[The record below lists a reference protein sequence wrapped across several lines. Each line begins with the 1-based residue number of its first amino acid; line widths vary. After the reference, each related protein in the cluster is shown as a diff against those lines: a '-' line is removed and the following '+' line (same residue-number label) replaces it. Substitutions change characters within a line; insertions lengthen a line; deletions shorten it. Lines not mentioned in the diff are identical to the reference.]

1 MPMNKKRTVRYIFV
15 LILLT
20 IIFTPLHIHC
30 DTIACDHCQ
39 NTITYDPNNIVCEGQ
54 FITCD
59 VCKNSTFVLGN
70 KHDYFVDSETPATC
84 QDEGTVVELCRYCQH
99 RKQTNT
105 PKINHTWNNIG
116 TTQATCTSAGIK
128 QEECTQC
135 GQFRNSPIPELGHDF
150 VETVIKNPTC
160 SENGLTRKACTRCN
174 ESSDIT
180 TNALGHNLS
189 NWKTTKEPT
198 CTSSGEETRMCTR
211 CNSLETRALNSLGH
225 SFTNWNT
232 SKSATCT
239 AQGEETR
246 TCTRCNNK
254 ETRAINEL
262 GHNYTNWKITKK
274 VTCIED
280 GKEIRT
286 CSRCNK
292 EENKTIK
299 ALNHDFSG
307 WKVINE
313 PTCIDDGKEI
323 RTCLRCNKEEGN
335 SIKAL
340 GHEMTNME
348 LKKEPT
354 CIDKGYKQALCKRCN
369 KEVKEDINPLGHN
382 YLEFVVIKEPSL
394 NQKGYKE
401 KKCTRCNNILR
412 EEIPALTFKEYA
424 KEHPATVALTS
435 VAIVGVSTASIYFFL
450 TKKVAKAGVKVVGKS
465 LVARTSRQLLR
476 ELEIKTIDLIATE
489 NEYSKSLSEKL
500 KKMPMIKFNFDDFDN
515 YQELIEEHDPDLII
529 YELSNTNINELN
541 EFEDVKVLVIGLK
554 EIIDKHIDELN
565 QLKKDK
571 IIANYSTYD
580 KNTTTTILLP
590 LYKPELDID
599 NSLEGLSLVLSVFG
613 LEWAANILDLLSSGK
628 EIHDIVKEGN
638 PDSVDK
644 LTVLADA
651 CAIFGIDGEIFENI
665 ASYLEKIKQ
674 GKRKLDENLSEE

>member
-1 MPMNKKRTVRYIFV
+1 MNKKRTVRYIFV
-15 LILLT
+15 LTLLT
-20 IIFTPLHIHC
+20 IIFTPLHIHG
-30 DTIACDHCQ
+30 DTINCDRCQ
-39 NTITYDPNNIVCEGQ
+39 NTITYDPDNIVCEGQ

-59 VCKNSTFVLGN
+59 VCQKSTFVPGN

-84 QDEGTVVELCRYCQH
+84 QDEGAIVELCRYCQH
-99 RKQTNT
+99 RKQTST

-128 QEECTQC
+128 QEECAQC
-135 GQFRNSPIPELGHDF
+135 GQIRNSPIPELGHNF
-150 VETVIKNPTC
+150 SETVIKNPTC
-160 SENGLTRKACTRCN
+160 TENGLTRKTCTRCN

-180 TNALGHNLS
+180 INALGHNFG
-189 NWKTTKEPT
+189 NWKTTK
-198 CTSSGEETRMCTR
+198 
-211 CNSLETRALNSLGH
+211 
-225 SFTNWNT
+225 
-232 SKSATCT
+232 
-239 AQGEETR
+239 
-246 TCTRCNNK
+246 
-254 ETRAINEL
+254 
-262 GHNYTNWKITKK
+262 K
-274 VTCIED
+274 VTCTD
-280 GKEIRT
+280 NGKEIRT

-292 EENKTIK
+292 EEIKTIK
-299 ALNHDFSG
+299 ALNHNFSE
-307 WKVINE
+307 WKLINE

-348 LKKEPT
+348 LMKEPT
-354 CIDKGYKQALCKRCN
+354 CIEKGYKQALCKRCN
-369 KEVKEDINPLGHN
+369 KEVKEDIKPLGHN
-382 YLEFVVIKEPSL
+382 YSEFVVIKEPSL

-401 KKCTRCNNILR
+401 KKCIRCNDILR

-435 VAIVGVSTASIYFFL
+435 IAIVGVSTASIYFFL
-450 TKKVAKAGVKVVGKS
+450 TKKVAKTGVKVVGKS

-476 ELEIKTIDLIATE
+476 ELEIKTIDFIATE
-489 NEYSKSLSEKL
+489 NEYSKSLSETL
-500 KKMPMIKFNFDDFDN
+500 KKMPMIKFNFDNINN
-515 YQELIEEHDPDLII
+515 YQESIEEHDPDLII
-529 YELSNTNINELN
+529 FELSGTNINELN
-541 EFEDVKVLVIGLK
+541 EFEDVKVLVVGLK
-554 EIIDKHIDELN
+554 EIIDKHIDKLN

-571 IIANYSTYD
+571 TIVNYTTYD
-580 KNTTTTILLP
+580 KNMTTTILLP

-628 EIHDIVKEGN
+628 EIHDIVKEGD

-651 CAIFGIDGEIFENI
+651 CSIFGIDGEVFENI

-674 GKRKLDENLSEE
+674 GKRKLDENLSDECCFKKVH

>member
-1 MPMNKKRTVRYIFV
+1 MNKKRTVRYIFV
-15 LILLT
+15 LTLLT
-20 IIFTPLHIHC
+20 IIFTPLHIHG
-30 DTIACDHCQ
+30 DTINCDRCQ
-39 NTITYDPNNIVCEGQ
+39 NTITYDPDNIVCEGQ

-59 VCKNSTFVLGN
+59 VCQKSTFVPGN

-84 QDEGTVVELCRYCQH
+84 QDEGAIVELCRYCQH
-99 RKQTNT
+99 RKQTST

-128 QEECTQC
+128 QEECAQC
-135 GQFRNSPIPELGHDF
+135 GQIRNSPIPELGHNF
-150 VETVIKNPTC
+150 SETVIKNPTC
-160 SENGLTRKACTRCN
+160 TENGLTRKTCTRCN

-180 TNALGHNLS
+180 INALGHNFG
-189 NWKTTKEPT
+189 NWKTTK
-198 CTSSGEETRMCTR
+198 
-211 CNSLETRALNSLGH
+211 
-225 SFTNWNT
+225 
-232 SKSATCT
+232 
-239 AQGEETR
+239 
-246 TCTRCNNK
+246 
-254 ETRAINEL
+254 
-262 GHNYTNWKITKK
+262 K
-274 VTCIED
+274 VTCTD
-280 GKEIRT
+280 NGKEIRT

-292 EENKTIK
+292 EEIKTIK
-299 ALNHDFSG
+299 ALNHNFSE
-307 WKVINE
+307 WKLINE

-354 CIDKGYKQALCKRCN
+354 CIEKGYKQALCKRCN
-369 KEVKEDINPLGHN
+369 KEVKEDIKPLGHN
-382 YLEFVVIKEPSL
+382 YSEFVVIKEPSL

-401 KKCTRCNNILR
+401 KKCIRCNDILR

-435 VAIVGVSTASIYFFL
+435 IAIVGVSTASIYFFL
-450 TKKVAKAGVKVVGKS
+450 TKKVAKTGVKVVGKS

-476 ELEIKTIDLIATE
+476 ELEIKTIDFIATE
-489 NEYSKSLSEKL
+489 NEYSKSLSETL
-500 KKMPMIKFNFDDFDN
+500 KKMPMIKFNFDNIDN

-529 YELSNTNINELN
+529 FELSGTNINELD
-541 EFEDVKVLVIGLK
+541 EFEDVKVLVVGLK
-554 EIIDKHIDELN
+554 EIIDKHIDKLN

-571 IIANYSTYD
+571 TIVNYTTYD
-580 KNTTTTILLP
+580 KNMTTTILLP

-628 EIHDIVKEGN
+628 EIHDIVKEGD

-651 CAIFGIDGEIFENI
+651 CAIFGIDGEIFENV

-674 GKRKLDENLSEE
+674 GKRKLDENLSDQ

>member
-1 MPMNKKRTVRYIFV
+1 MNKKRTVRYLFV

-20 IIFTPLHIHC
+20 IIFTPLHINA
-30 DTIACDHCQ
+30 DTVTCNNCQ
-39 NTITYDPNNIVCEGQ
+39 NTITYDPDNIICEGQ

-59 VCKNSTFVLGN
+59 ICQTSTYVPGN

-84 QDEGTVVELCRYCQH
+84 QDEGTIVELCRYCQH
-99 RKQTNT
+99 RKQTST

-135 GQFRNSPIPELGHDF
+135 GQFRNSPIPELGHNF
-150 VETVIKNPTC
+150 TETIIKNPTC

-180 TNALGHNLS
+180 TNALGHNFT
-189 NWKTTKEPT
+189 NWKT
-198 CTSSGEETRMCTR
+198 
-211 CNSLETRALNSLGH
+211 
-225 SFTNWNT
+225 
-232 SKSATCT
+232 
-239 AQGEETR
+239 
-246 TCTRCNNK
+246 
-254 ETRAINEL
+254 I
-262 GHNYTNWKITKK
+262 KK
-274 VTCIED
+274 VTCTDD

-299 ALNHDFSG
+299 ALNHNFSE
-307 WKVINE
+307 WKITNE

-348 LKKEPT
+348 IKKEPT

-369 KEVKEDINPLGHN
+369 KEVSEDISPLGHN
-382 YLEFVVIKEPSL
+382 YSEFVVIKEPSL

-401 KKCTRCNNILR
+401 KKCIRCNDILR
-412 EEIPALTFKEYA
+412 EEIPALTLKDNPTPIIIA
-424 KEHPATVALTS
+424 SLVTLTI
-435 VAIVGVSTASIYFFL
+435 AGGGIYIYL
-450 TKKVAKAGVKVVGKS
+450 TKKIAKTGVKLVGKS
-465 LVARTSRQLLR
+465 LVAKTSRQLLR

-489 NEYSKSLSEKL
+489 NEYSKSLSETL
-500 KKMPMIKFNFDDFDN
+500 KKMPMIKFNFDNINN
-515 YQELIEEHDPDLII
+515 YQESIEEHDPDLII
-529 YELSNTNINELN
+529 FELSNTNIVVIN
-541 EFEDVKVLVIGLK
+541 EFEDVKVLVVSLK
-554 EIIDKHIDELN
+554 EIIDKHNDELN

-571 IIANYSTYD
+571 TIVNYTTYD
-580 KNTTTTILLP
+580 KNMTTTILLP

-628 EIHDIVKEGN
+628 EIHDIVKEGD

-651 CAIFGIDGEIFENI
+651 CAIFGIDGEVFESI

-674 GKRKLDENLSEE
+674 GKRKLDENLSDE

>member
-1 MPMNKKRTVRYIFV
+1 MKEQYRKGTPMNKKRTVICLFV
-15 LILLT
+15 LTLLT
-20 IIFTPLHIHC
+20 IIFTPLYIHG
-30 DTIACDHCQ
+30 DTIACNHCQ
-39 NTITYDPNNIVCEGQ
+39 NTITYNPDNIVCEGQ

-59 VCKNSTFVLGN
+59 VCQKSTYVPGN
-70 KHDYFVDSETPATC
+70 KHDYHIQSETPATC

-99 RKQTNT
+99 RKQTST

-116 TTQATCTSAGIK
+116 TTQPTCTAAGIK
-128 QEECTQC
+128 QEECAQC
-135 GQFRNSPIPELGHDF
+135 GQFRNSPIPELGHNF
-150 VETVIKNPTC
+150 SETVIKNPTC
-160 SENGLTRKACTRCN
+160 TENGLTQKACTRCN

-180 TNALGHNLS
+180 TNALGHNFS
-189 NWKTTKEPT
+189 NWKTTK
-198 CTSSGEETRMCTR
+198 
-211 CNSLETRALNSLGH
+211 
-225 SFTNWNT
+225 
-232 SKSATCT
+232 
-239 AQGEETR
+239 
-246 TCTRCNNK
+246 
-254 ETRAINEL
+254 
-262 GHNYTNWKITKK
+262 K
-274 VTCIED
+274 VTCTD
-280 GKEIRT
+280 NGKEIRI

-299 ALNHDFSG
+299 ALNHNFSE
-307 WKVINE
+307 WKIINE

-323 RTCLRCNKEEGN
+323 RTCLRCNKEEDN

-369 KEVKEDINPLGHN
+369 KEVSEDINPLGHN
-382 YLEFVVIKEPSL
+382 FSEFVVIKEPSL

-401 KKCTRCNNILR
+401 KKCIRCNDILR

-424 KEHPATVALTS
+424 KENPATVALTS
-435 VAIVGVSTASIYFFL
+435 IAIVGVSTASIYFFL

-489 NEYSKSLSEKL
+489 NEYSKSLSETL
-500 KKMPMIKFNFDDFDN
+500 KKMPMIKFNFDSIDN

-529 YELSNTNINELN
+529 FELSSTNINELN
-541 EFEDVKVLVIGLK
+541 EFEDVKVLVVGLK
-554 EIIDKHIDELN
+554 EIIDKHNDELN

-571 IIANYSTYD
+571 TIVNYTTYD
-580 KNTTTTILLP
+580 KNMTTTILLP

-628 EIHDIVKEGN
+628 EIHDIVKEGD

>member
-1 MPMNKKRTVRYIFV
+1 MNKKRTVRYLFV

-20 IIFTPLHIHC
+20 IIFTPLHINA
-30 DTIACDHCQ
+30 DTVTCNNCQ
-39 NTITYDPNNIVCEGQ
+39 NTITYDPDNIICEGQ

-59 VCKNSTFVLGN
+59 VCQTSTRVTGN

-84 QDEGTVVELCRYCQH
+84 QDEGTIVELCRYCQH
-99 RKQTNT
+99 RKQTST

-135 GQFRNSPIPELGHDF
+135 GQFRNSPIPELGHNF

-160 SENGLTRKACTRCN
+160 TENGLTRKACTRCN

-180 TNALGHNLS
+180 TNALGHNFT
-189 NWKTTKEPT
+189 NWKTV
-198 CTSSGEETRMCTR
+198 
-211 CNSLETRALNSLGH
+211 
-225 SFTNWNT
+225 
-232 SKSATCT
+232 
-239 AQGEETR
+239 
-246 TCTRCNNK
+246 
-254 ETRAINEL
+254 
-262 GHNYTNWKITKK
+262 KK
-274 VTCIED
+274 VTCTDD

-299 ALNHDFSG
+299 ALNHDFSE
-307 WKVINE
+307 WKIINE

-369 KEVKEDINPLGHN
+369 KEVSEDISPLGHN
-382 YLEFVVIKEPSL
+382 YSQFVVIKEPSL

-401 KKCTRCNNILR
+401 KKCIRCKDILK

-435 VAIVGVSTASIYFFL
+435 IAIVGVSAASIYFFL
-450 TKKVAKAGVKVVGKS
+450 TKKVAKTGVKLVGKS
-465 LVARTSRQLLR
+465 LIAKTSRQLLR

-489 NEYSKSLSEKL
+489 NEYSKSLSETL
-500 KKMPMIKFNFDDFDN
+500 KKMPMIKFNFDSIDN

-529 YELSNTNINELN
+529 FELSNTNVTELN

-554 EIIDKHIDELN
+554 EIIDKHIDELK

-571 IIANYSTYD
+571 TIVNYTTYD
-580 KNTTTTILLP
+580 KNMTTTILLP

-599 NSLEGLSLVLSVFG
+599 NSLEGLSLVLSAFG

-628 EIHDIVKEGN
+628 EIRDIIKEGD

-651 CAIFGIDGEIFENI
+651 CAIFGIDGEVFESI

-674 GKRKLDENLSEE
+674 GKRKLDENLSEK

>member
-1 MPMNKKRTVRYIFV
+1 MKEQYRKETPMNKKRTVICLFV
-15 LILLT
+15 LTLLT
-20 IIFTPLHIHC
+20 IIFTPLHIHG

-39 NTITYDPNNIVCEGQ
+39 NTIHYNPDNIVCEGQ

-59 VCKNSTFVLGN
+59 VCQKSTYVPGN
-70 KHDYFVDSETPATC
+70 KHDYHIQSETPATC

-105 PKINHTWNNIG
+105 PKINHTWNDIG
-116 TTQATCTSAGIK
+116 TTQATCTAAGIK
-128 QEECTQC
+128 QEECAQC
-135 GQFRNSPIPELGHDF
+135 GQIRNSPIPELGHIF
-150 VETVIKNPTC
+150 SETVIKNPTC
-160 SENGLTRKACTRCN
+160 TENGLTQKACTRCN
-174 ESSDIT
+174 ESSNIT
-180 TNALGHNLS
+180 TNALGHNFT
-189 NWKTTKEPT
+189 NWKT
-198 CTSSGEETRMCTR
+198 
-211 CNSLETRALNSLGH
+211 
-225 SFTNWNT
+225 
-232 SKSATCT
+232 
-239 AQGEETR
+239 
-246 TCTRCNNK
+246 
-254 ETRAINEL
+254 I
-262 GHNYTNWKITKK
+262 KK
-274 VTCIED
+274 VTCTDD

-292 EENKTIK
+292 EENKTVK
-299 ALNHDFSG
+299 ALNHDFSE
-307 WKVINE
+307 WKIINE

-323 RTCLRCNKEEGN
+323 RTCLRCNKEENN

-340 GHEMTNME
+340 GHKMTNME

-369 KEVKEDINPLGHN
+369 KEVSEDISPLGHN
-382 YLEFVVIKEPSL
+382 FSEFVIIKEPSL

-401 KKCTRCNNILR
+401 RRCTRCNNILR
-412 EEIPALTFKEYA
+412 EEIPALTFKEFA

-435 VAIVGVSTASIYFFL
+435 IAIIGVSTASIYFFL

-465 LVARTSRQLLR
+465 LVARTSRQLLK

-489 NEYSKSLSEKL
+489 NEYSKSLSETL
-500 KKMPMIKFNFDDFDN
+500 KKMPMIKFNFDSIDN

-529 YELSNTNINELN
+529 FELSNTNIVVIN

-571 IIANYSTYD
+571 TIVNYTTYD
-580 KNTTTTILLP
+580 KNITATILLP

-628 EIHDIVKEGN
+628 EIHDIVKEGD

-651 CAIFGIDGEIFENI
+651 CAIFGIDGEVFESI

-674 GKRKLDENLSEE
+674 GKRKLDENLSDE

>member
-1 MPMNKKRTVRYIFV
+1 MNKKRTVICLFV
-15 LILLT
+15 LTLLT
-20 IIFTPLHIHC
+20 IIFTPLHIHG

-39 NTITYDPNNIVCEGQ
+39 NTIRYNPDNIVYEGQ

-59 VCKNSTFVLGN
+59 VCQKSTYVPGN
-70 KHDYFVDSETPATC
+70 KHDYHIQSETPATC

-105 PKINHTWNNIG
+105 PKINHTWNDIG
-116 TTQATCTSAGIK
+116 TTQATCTAAGIK
-128 QEECTQC
+128 QEECAQC
-135 GQFRNSPIPELGHDF
+135 GQIRNSPIPELGHIF
-150 VETVIKNPTC
+150 SETVIKNPTC
-160 SENGLTRKACTRCN
+160 TENGLTQKACTRCN
-174 ESSDIT
+174 ESSNIT
-180 TNALGHNLS
+180 TNALGHNFT
-189 NWKTTKEPT
+189 NWKTIKKVT
-198 CTSSGEETRMCTR
+198 CTEDGKDSRACTR
-211 CNSLETRALNSLGH
+211 CNKEENKTVKALNHDFSE
-225 SFTNWNT
+225 W
-232 SKSATCT
+232 KI
-239 AQGEETR
+239 
-246 TCTRCNNK
+246 
-254 ETRAINEL
+254 INEP
-262 GHNYTNWKITKK
+262 
-274 VTCIED
+274 TCIDD

-292 EENKTIK
+292 EEN
-299 ALNHDFSG
+299 
-307 WKVINE
+307 
-313 PTCIDDGKEI
+313 
-323 RTCLRCNKEEGN
+323 N

-348 LKKEPT
+348 LKKNPT

-369 KEVKEDINPLGHN
+369 KEVSEDIKPLDHN
-382 YLEFVVIKEPSL
+382 FSEFVVIKEPSL

-401 KKCTRCNNILR
+401 KKCIRCKDILR
-412 EEIPALTFKEYA
+412 EEIPALTFKEFA

-435 VAIVGVSTASIYFFL
+435 IAIIGVSTASIYFFL

-465 LVARTSRQLLR
+465 LVARTSRQLLK

-489 NEYSKSLSEKL
+489 NEYSKSLSETL
-500 KKMPMIKFNFDDFDN
+500 KKMPMIKFNFDSIDN
-515 YQELIEEHDPDLII
+515 YQELIEEHDHDLII
-529 YELSNTNINELN
+529 FELSNTNIVVIN

-571 IIANYSTYD
+571 TIVNYTTYD
-580 KNTTTTILLP
+580 KNMAATILLP

-628 EIHDIVKEGN
+628 EIHDIVKEGD

-651 CAIFGIDGEIFENI
+651 CAIFGIDGEVFESI

-674 GKRKLDENLSEE
+674 GKRKLDENLSDE

>member
-1 MPMNKKRTVRYIFV
+1 MNKKRTVRYLFV

-20 IIFTPLHIHC
+20 IIFTPLHINA
-30 DTIACDHCQ
+30 DTVTCNNCQ
-39 NTITYDPNNIVCEGQ
+39 NTITYDPDNIICKGQ

-59 VCKNSTFVLGN
+59 ICQTSTYVPGN

-84 QDEGTVVELCRYCQH
+84 QDEGTIVELCRYCQH

-116 TTQATCTSAGIK
+116 TTQPTCTVAGIK

-135 GQFRNSPIPELGHDF
+135 GQFRNSPIPELGHNF
-150 VETVIKNPTC
+150 TETIIKNPTC

-180 TNALGHNLS
+180 TNALGHNFT
-189 NWKTTKEPT
+189 NWKT
-198 CTSSGEETRMCTR
+198 
-211 CNSLETRALNSLGH
+211 
-225 SFTNWNT
+225 
-232 SKSATCT
+232 
-239 AQGEETR
+239 
-246 TCTRCNNK
+246 
-254 ETRAINEL
+254 I
-262 GHNYTNWKITKK
+262 KK
-274 VTCIED
+274 VTCTDD

-292 EENKTIK
+292 EETKTIK
-299 ALNHDFSG
+299 ALNHNFSE
-307 WKVINE
+307 WKIINV
-313 PTCIDDGKEI
+313 PTCIDDGIET
-323 RTCLRCNKEEGN
+323 RTCSRCNKEENN

-348 LKKEPT
+348 LKKNPT

-369 KEVKEDINPLGHN
+369 KELSEDINPLGHN
-382 YLEFVVIKEPSL
+382 FSEFVVIKEPSL

-401 KKCTRCNNILR
+401 KRCIRCNNILR
-412 EEIPALTFKEYA
+412 EEIPALTFIEYA
-424 KEHPATVALTS
+424 KENPTTVALTS
-435 VAIVGVSTASIYFFL
+435 IAIIGVSTASIYFFI
-450 TKKVAKAGVKVVGKS
+450 TKKAAKTGVKLIGKS
-465 LVARTSRQLLR
+465 LVAKTSRQLLK

-489 NEYSKSLSEKL
+489 NEYSKSLSETL
-500 KKMPMIKFNFDDFDN
+500 KKMPMIKFNFDNIEN
-515 YQELIEEHDPDLII
+515 YQELIEEQNPDLII
-529 YELSNTNINELN
+529 FELSNTNINKLN
-541 EFEDVKVLVIGLK
+541 EFEDIKVLVIGSNA
-554 EIIDKHIDELN
+554 IIDNHINELI

-571 IIANYSTYD
+571 TIVNYTTYD
-580 KNTTTTILLP
+580 KNITTTILLP

-628 EIHDIVKEGN
+628 EIHDIVKEGD

-651 CAIFGIDGEIFENI
+651 CAIFGIDGEVFENI

>member
-1 MPMNKKRTVRYIFV
+1 MNKKRTVRYIFV
-15 LILLT
+15 LTLLT
-20 IIFTPLHIHC
+20 IIFTPLHIHG
-30 DTIACDHCQ
+30 DTINCDRCQ
-39 NTITYDPNNIVCEGQ
+39 NTITYDPDNIVCEGQ

-59 VCKNSTFVLGN
+59 VCQKSTFVPGN

-84 QDEGTVVELCRYCQH
+84 QDEGAIVELCRYCQH
-99 RKQTNT
+99 RKQTST

-128 QEECTQC
+128 QEECAQC
-135 GQFRNSPIPELGHDF
+135 GQIRNSPIPELGHNF
-150 VETVIKNPTC
+150 SETVIKNPTC
-160 SENGLTRKACTRCN
+160 TENGLTRKTCTRCN

-180 TNALGHNLS
+180 INALGHNFG
-189 NWKTTKEPT
+189 NWKTTK
-198 CTSSGEETRMCTR
+198 
-211 CNSLETRALNSLGH
+211 
-225 SFTNWNT
+225 
-232 SKSATCT
+232 
-239 AQGEETR
+239 
-246 TCTRCNNK
+246 
-254 ETRAINEL
+254 
-262 GHNYTNWKITKK
+262 K
-274 VTCIED
+274 VTCTD
-280 GKEIRT
+280 NGKEIRT

-292 EENKTIK
+292 EEIKTIK
-299 ALNHDFSG
+299 ALNHNFSE
-307 WKVINE
+307 WKLINE

-354 CIDKGYKQALCKRCN
+354 CIEKGYKQALCKRCN
-369 KEVKEDINPLGHN
+369 KEVKEDIKPLGHN
-382 YLEFVVIKEPSL
+382 FSEFVVIKEPSL

-401 KKCTRCNNILR
+401 KKCIRCNDILR

-435 VAIVGVSTASIYFFL
+435 IAIVGVSTASIYFFL
-450 TKKVAKAGVKVVGKS
+450 TKKVAKTGVKVVGKS

-476 ELEIKTIDLIATE
+476 ELEIKTIDFIATE
-489 NEYSKSLSEKL
+489 NEYSKSLSETL
-500 KKMPMIKFNFDDFDN
+500 KKMPMIKFNFDNIDN

-529 YELSNTNINELN
+529 FELSGTNINELD
-541 EFEDVKVLVIGLK
+541 EFEDVKVLVVGLK
-554 EIIDKHIDELN
+554 EIIDKHIDKLN

-571 IIANYSTYD
+571 TIVNYTTYD
-580 KNTTTTILLP
+580 KNITTTILLP

-599 NSLEGLSLVLSVFG
+599 NSLEGLGLVLSVFG

-628 EIHDIVKEGN
+628 EIHDIVKEGD

-651 CAIFGIDGEIFENI
+651 CSIFGIDGEIFENI

-674 GKRKLDENLSEE
+674 GKRKLDENLSNQ

>member
-1 MPMNKKRTVRYIFV
+1 MNKKRTVRYIFA

-20 IIFTPLHIHC
+20 IIFTPLHIHG
-30 DTIACDHCQ
+30 DTITCDYCQ
-39 NTITYDPNNIVCEGQ
+39 NTITYDPDNIVCEGQ

-59 VCKNSTFVLGN
+59 VCQRSSFVPGN
-70 KHDYFVDSETPATC
+70 KHDYHIQNETPATC
-84 QDEGTVVELCRYCQH
+84 QDEGSIVELCRYCQH
-99 RKQTNT
+99 HKQTST
-105 PKINHTWNNIG
+105 PKINHTWTDIG

-135 GQFRNSPIPELGHDF
+135 GQFRNSPIPELGHNF
-150 VETVIKNPTC
+150 TETIVKNPTC
-160 SENGLTRKACTRCN
+160 TENGLTRKACTRCN

-189 NWKTTKEPT
+189 NWETTKEPT
-198 CTSSGEETRMCTR
+198 CTSSGEEI
-211 CNSLETRALNSLGH
+211 
-225 SFTNWNT
+225 
-232 SKSATCT
+232 
-239 AQGEETR
+239 R

-254 ETRAINEL
+254 ETRTINEL

-274 VTCIED
+274 VTCTD
-280 GKEIRT
+280 
-286 CSRCNK
+286 N
-292 EENKTIK
+292 
-299 ALNHDFSG
+299 
-307 WKVINE
+307 
-313 PTCIDDGKEI
+313 GKEI

-424 KEHPATVALTS
+424 KEHPVTVALTS
-435 VAIVGVSTASIYFFL
+435 IAIVGVSTASIYFFL
-450 TKKVAKAGVKVVGKS
+450 TKKVAKTGVKVVGKS

-489 NEYSKSLSEKL
+489 NEYSNSLSETL
-500 KKMPMIKFNFDDFDN
+500 KKMPMIKFNFDSIDN
-515 YQELIEEHDPDLII
+515 YQESIEEHDPDLII
-529 YELSNTNINELN
+529 FELSDTNINELN
-541 EFEDVKVLVIGLK
+541 EFEDIKVLVIGLK
-554 EIIDKHIDELN
+554 EIIDKHIDELI

-571 IIANYSTYD
+571 TIVNYTTYD
-580 KNTTTTILLP
+580 KNITTTILLP

-599 NSLEGLSLVLSVFG
+599 NSLEGLSLILSVFG

-628 EIHDIVKEGN
+628 EIHDIVKEGD

-651 CAIFGIDGEIFENI
+651 CAIFGIDGEVFESI

-674 GKRKLDENLSEE
+674 GKRKLDENLSDE

>member
-1 MPMNKKRTVRYIFV
+1 MNKKRTVRYIFV
-15 LILLT
+15 LTLLT
-20 IIFTPLHIHC
+20 IIFTPLHIHG
-30 DTIACDHCQ
+30 DTINCDRCQ
-39 NTITYDPNNIVCEGQ
+39 NTITYDPDNIVCEGQ

-59 VCKNSTFVLGN
+59 VCQKSTFVPGN

-84 QDEGTVVELCRYCQH
+84 QDEGAIVELCRYCQH

-105 PKINHTWNNIG
+105 PKINHTWTDIG

-128 QEECTQC
+128 QEECAQC
-135 GQFRNSPIPELGHDF
+135 GQIRNSPIPELGHNF
-150 VETVIKNPTC
+150 SETVIKNPTC
-160 SENGLTRKACTRCN
+160 TENGLTRKTCTRCN

-180 TNALGHNLS
+180 INALGHNFG
-189 NWKTTKEPT
+189 NWKTTK
-198 CTSSGEETRMCTR
+198 
-211 CNSLETRALNSLGH
+211 
-225 SFTNWNT
+225 
-232 SKSATCT
+232 
-239 AQGEETR
+239 
-246 TCTRCNNK
+246 
-254 ETRAINEL
+254 
-262 GHNYTNWKITKK
+262 K
-274 VTCIED
+274 VTCTD
-280 GKEIRT
+280 NGKEIRT

-292 EENKTIK
+292 EEIKTIK
-299 ALNHDFSG
+299 ALNHNFSE
-307 WKVINE
+307 WKLINE

-354 CIDKGYKQALCKRCN
+354 CIEKGYKQALCKRCN
-369 KEVKEDINPLGHN
+369 KEVKEDIKPLGHN
-382 YLEFVVIKEPSL
+382 FSEFVVIKEPSL

-401 KKCTRCNNILR
+401 KKCIRCNDILR

-435 VAIVGVSTASIYFFL
+435 IAIVGVSTASIYFFL
-450 TKKVAKAGVKVVGKS
+450 TKKVAKTGVKVVGKS

-476 ELEIKTIDLIATE
+476 ELEIKTIDFIATE
-489 NEYSKSLSEKL
+489 NEYSKSLSETL
-500 KKMPMIKFNFDDFDN
+500 KKMPMIKFNFDNIDN

-529 YELSNTNINELN
+529 FELSGTNINELD
-541 EFEDVKVLVIGLK
+541 EFEDVKVLVVGLK
-554 EIIDKHIDELN
+554 EIIDKHIDKLN

-571 IIANYSTYD
+571 TIVNYTTYD
-580 KNTTTTILLP
+580 KNITTTILLP

-599 NSLEGLSLVLSVFG
+599 NSLEGLGLVLSVFG

-628 EIHDIVKEGN
+628 EIHDIVKEGD

-651 CAIFGIDGEIFENI
+651 CSIFGIDGEIFENI

-674 GKRKLDENLSEE
+674 GKRKLDENLSNQ

>member
-1 MPMNKKRTVRYIFV
+1 MNKKRTVRYIFV
-15 LILLT
+15 LILLS
-20 IIFTPLHIHC
+20 IIFTPLHIHG
-30 DTIACDHCQ
+30 DTITCDNCQ
-39 NTITYDPNNIVCEGQ
+39 NTIHYNPNNIVCEGQ

-59 VCKNSTFVLGN
+59 VCQKSTYVPGN
-70 KHDYFVDSETPATC
+70 KHDYHIQSETPATC

-105 PKINHTWNNIG
+105 PKINHTWNIIG
-116 TTQATCTSAGIK
+116 TTQPTCTAAGIK
-128 QEECTQC
+128 QEECAQC
-135 GQFRNSPIPELGHDF
+135 GQIRNSPIPELGHIF
-150 VETVIKNPTC
+150 SETVIKNPTC
-160 SENGLTRKACTRCN
+160 TENGLTQKACTRCN
-174 ESSDIT
+174 ESSNIT
-180 TNALGHNLS
+180 TNALGHNFT
-189 NWKTTKEPT
+189 NWKT
-198 CTSSGEETRMCTR
+198 
-211 CNSLETRALNSLGH
+211 
-225 SFTNWNT
+225 
-232 SKSATCT
+232 
-239 AQGEETR
+239 
-246 TCTRCNNK
+246 
-254 ETRAINEL
+254 I
-262 GHNYTNWKITKK
+262 KK
-274 VTCIED
+274 VTCTED
-280 GKEIRT
+280 GKDSRACT
-286 CSRCNK
+286 RCNK
-292 EENKTIK
+292 EENKTVK
-299 ALNHDFSG
+299 ALNHDFSE
-307 WKVINE
+307 WKIINE

-323 RTCLRCNKEEGN
+323 RTCLRCNKEENN

-369 KEVKEDINPLGHN
+369 KEVSEDIKPLDHN
-382 YLEFVVIKEPSL
+382 FSEFVVIKEPSL

-401 KKCTRCNNILR
+401 KKCIRCKDILR

-424 KEHPATVALTS
+424 KEHLATVALTS
-435 VAIVGVSTASIYFFL
+435 IAIIGVSTASIYFFL

-465 LVARTSRQLLR
+465 LVARTSRQLLK

-489 NEYSKSLSEKL
+489 NEYSKSLSETL
-500 KKMPMIKFNFDDFDN
+500 KKMPMIKFNFDNIEN

-529 YELSNTNINELN
+529 FELSNTNIVVIN

-571 IIANYSTYD
+571 TIVNYTTYD
-580 KNTTTTILLP
+580 KNITATILLP

-628 EIHDIVKEGN
+628 EIHDIVKEGD

-651 CAIFGIDGEIFENI
+651 CAIFGIDGEVFESI

-674 GKRKLDENLSEE
+674 GKRKLDENLSDE

>member
-1 MPMNKKRTVRYIFV
+1 MNKKRTVRYLFV

-20 IIFTPLHIHC
+20 IIFTPLHINA
-30 DTIACDHCQ
+30 DTVTCNNCQ
-39 NTITYDPNNIVCEGQ
+39 NTITYDPDNIICEGQ

-59 VCKNSTFVLGN
+59 ICQTSTYVPGN
-70 KHDYFVDSETPATC
+70 KHDYFVDSETPETC
-84 QDEGTVVELCRYCQH
+84 QDEGTIVELCRYCQH

-116 TTQATCTSAGIK
+116 TTQPTCTVAGIK

-135 GQFRNSPIPELGHDF
+135 GQFRNSPIPELGHNF
-150 VETVIKNPTC
+150 TETIIKNPTC

-180 TNALGHNLS
+180 TNALGHNFT
-189 NWKTTKEPT
+189 NWKT
-198 CTSSGEETRMCTR
+198 
-211 CNSLETRALNSLGH
+211 
-225 SFTNWNT
+225 
-232 SKSATCT
+232 
-239 AQGEETR
+239 
-246 TCTRCNNK
+246 
-254 ETRAINEL
+254 I
-262 GHNYTNWKITKK
+262 KK
-274 VTCIED
+274 VTCTDD

-292 EENKTIK
+292 EETKTIK
-299 ALNHDFSG
+299 ALNHNFSE
-307 WKVINE
+307 WKIINV
-313 PTCIDDGKEI
+313 PTCIDDGIET
-323 RTCLRCNKEEGN
+323 RTCSRCNKEENN

-348 LKKEPT
+348 LKKNPT

-369 KEVKEDINPLGHN
+369 KELSEDINPLGHN
-382 YLEFVVIKEPSL
+382 FSEFVVIKEPSL

-401 KKCTRCNNILR
+401 KRCIRCNNILR
-412 EEIPALTFKEYA
+412 EEIPALTFIEYA
-424 KEHPATVALTS
+424 KENPTTVALTS
-435 VAIVGVSTASIYFFL
+435 IAIIGVSTASIYFFI
-450 TKKVAKAGVKVVGKS
+450 TKKAAKTGVKLIGKS
-465 LVARTSRQLLR
+465 LVAKTSRQLLK

-489 NEYSKSLSEKL
+489 NEYSKSLSETL
-500 KKMPMIKFNFDDFDN
+500 KKMPMIKFNFDNIEN
-515 YQELIEEHDPDLII
+515 YQELIEEQNPDLII
-529 YELSNTNINELN
+529 FELSNTNINKLN
-541 EFEDVKVLVIGLK
+541 EFEDIKVLVIGSNA
-554 EIIDKHIDELN
+554 IIDNHINELI

-571 IIANYSTYD
+571 TIVNYTTYD
-580 KNTTTTILLP
+580 KNITTTILLP

-628 EIHDIVKEGN
+628 EIHDIVKEGD

-651 CAIFGIDGEIFENI
+651 CAIFGIDGEVFENI

>member
-1 MPMNKKRTVRYIFV
+1 MNKKRTVRYLFV
-15 LILLT
+15 LILLAIT
-20 IIFTPLHIHC
+20 FTPLHIHG
-30 DTIACDHCQ
+30 DTIACNHCQ
-39 NTITYDPNNIVCEGQ
+39 NTITYDPDNIVCEGQ

-59 VCKNSTFVLGN
+59 VCQKSTYVPGN
-70 KHDYFVDSETPATC
+70 KHDYHIQSETPATC

-99 RKQTNT
+99 HKQTST

-116 TTQATCTSAGIK
+116 TTQPTCTAAGIK
-128 QEECTQC
+128 QEECAQC
-135 GQFRNSPIPELGHDF
+135 GQFRNSSIPELGHNF
-150 VETVIKNPTC
+150 SETVIKNPTC
-160 SENGLTRKACTRCN
+160 TENGLTQKACTRCN

-180 TNALGHNLS
+180 INALGHNFS
-189 NWKTTKEPT
+189 NWKTTK
-198 CTSSGEETRMCTR
+198 
-211 CNSLETRALNSLGH
+211 
-225 SFTNWNT
+225 
-232 SKSATCT
+232 
-239 AQGEETR
+239 
-246 TCTRCNNK
+246 
-254 ETRAINEL
+254 
-262 GHNYTNWKITKK
+262 K
-274 VTCIED
+274 VTCTD
-280 GKEIRT
+280 NGKEIRT

-299 ALNHDFSG
+299 ALNHDFSE

-323 RTCLRCNKEEGN
+323 RTCSRCNKEEDN
-335 SIKAL
+335 FIKAL

-354 CIDKGYKQALCKRCN
+354 CIEKGYKQALCKRCN
-369 KEVKEDINPLGHN
+369 KEVKEDIKPLGHN
-382 YLEFVVIKEPSL
+382 FSEFVVIKEPSL

-401 KKCTRCNNILR
+401 KKCIRCNDILR
-412 EEIPALTFKEYA
+412 EEIPVLTFKEYA

-435 VAIVGVSTASIYFFL
+435 IAIVGVSTASIYFFL
-450 TKKVAKAGVKVVGKS
+450 TKKVAKTGVKVVGKS

-476 ELEIKTIDLIATE
+476 ELEIKTIDFIATE
-489 NEYSKSLSEKL
+489 NEYSKSLSETL
-500 KKMPMIKFNFDDFDN
+500 KKMPMIKFNFDSIDN

-529 YELSNTNINELN
+529 FELSNTNIVVIN
-541 EFEDVKVLVIGLK
+541 EFEDVKVLVVGLK
-554 EIIDKHIDELN
+554 EIIDKHNDELD

-571 IIANYSTYD
+571 TIVNYTTYD
-580 KNTTTTILLP
+580 KNMTTTILLP

-628 EIHDIVKEGN
+628 EIHDIVKEGD

>member
-1 MPMNKKRTVRYIFV
+1 MNKKRTVRYLFV

-20 IIFTPLHIHC
+20 ITLTPLHIHGNTINC
-30 DTIACDHCQ
+30 DRCQ
-39 NTITYDPNNIVCEGQ
+39 NTITYDPDNIICEGQ

-59 VCKNSTFVLGN
+59 VCQNSTFVSGN

-84 QDEGTVVELCRYCQH
+84 QDEGVIVELCRYCQH
-99 RKQTNT
+99 RKQTST

-135 GQFRNSPIPELGHDF
+135 GQFRNSPIPELGHNF

-160 SENGLTRKACTRCN
+160 TENGLTRKACTRCN

-180 TNALGHNLS
+180 TNALGHNFT
-189 NWKTTKEPT
+189 NWKTV
-198 CTSSGEETRMCTR
+198 
-211 CNSLETRALNSLGH
+211 
-225 SFTNWNT
+225 
-232 SKSATCT
+232 
-239 AQGEETR
+239 
-246 TCTRCNNK
+246 
-254 ETRAINEL
+254 
-262 GHNYTNWKITKK
+262 KK
-274 VTCIED
+274 VTCTDD

-299 ALNHDFSG
+299 ALNHDFSE
-307 WKVINE
+307 WKIINE

-369 KEVKEDINPLGHN
+369 KEVSEDISPLGHN
-382 YLEFVVIKEPSL
+382 YSQFVVIKEPSL

-401 KKCTRCNNILR
+401 KKCIRCKDILK

-435 VAIVGVSTASIYFFL
+435 IAIVGVSAASIYFFL
-450 TKKVAKAGVKVVGKS
+450 TKKVAKTGVKLVGKS
-465 LVARTSRQLLR
+465 LIAKTSRQLLR

-489 NEYSKSLSEKL
+489 NEYSKSLSETL
-500 KKMPMIKFNFDDFDN
+500 KKMPMIKFNFDSIDN

-529 YELSNTNINELN
+529 FELSNTNVTELN

-554 EIIDKHIDELN
+554 EIIDKHIDELK

-571 IIANYSTYD
+571 TIVNYTTYD
-580 KNTTTTILLP
+580 KNMTTTILLP

-599 NSLEGLSLVLSVFG
+599 NSLEGLSLVLSAFG

-628 EIHDIVKEGN
+628 EIRDIIKEGD

-651 CAIFGIDGEIFENI
+651 CAIFGIDGEVFESI

-674 GKRKLDENLSEE
+674 GKRKLDENLSEK